1 MKKIII
7 LMLIAVS
14 LFVSCSRSSRR
25 MVTLWTNRPEIAA
38 YVEEFNATNDT
49 IKIEIEY
56 RDSPGTELASTQT
69 PVDLIFDEYLS
80 SSRNAPLFGSLDS
93 LIKNQNIDPSL
104 FYKDLLDL
112 GTIGEHTV
120 LLPVSFN
127 LPLIYFKKG
136 MESEFIEPFFMNIGN
151 LRKVSASVNESSSK
165 SFTRE
170 GFSPLWSKESIYQ
183 LAVLNN
189 AEFRQIGNIL
199 SWNDEN
205 LEKAVSSI
213 KDWIKTVNKGMVAE
227 KEFEEKFLYDPMPK
241 LINQGR
247 IAFAYSDI
255 NSFFSLPPEKREN
268 LDFRW
273 LSSGDKVYALNSILF
288 TGIPKNAEHR
298 KEAGVF
304 LSWFFKTETQEKLL
318 EASMHKRIR
327 IFGMGQ
333 GFSSLK
339 TVNNTELPKL
349 YPALMGHIPPENAIV
364 YPFPVPENWPVIK
377 DQIIKPW
384 LLEKVTSED
393 PQNPEL
399 KDAITHW
406 EKQNPDQSKVID

>member
-1 MKKIII
+1 MNVDNLKKASS
-7 LMLIAVS
+7 LIN
-14 LFVSCSRSSRR
+14 RSS
-25 MVTLWTNRPEIAA
+25 T
-38 YVEEFNATNDT
+38 
-49 IKIEIEY
+49 
-56 RDSPGTELASTQT
+56 
-69 PVDLIFDEYLS
+69 
-80 SSRNAPLFGSLDS
+80 
-93 LIKNQNIDPSL
+93 
-104 FYKDLLDL
+104 
-112 GTIGEHTV
+112 
-120 LLPVSFN
+120 
-127 LPLIYFKKG
+127 
-136 MESEFIEPFFMNIGN
+136 
-151 LRKVSASVNESSSK
+151 K

-183 LAVLNN
+183 MAVLNN
-189 AEFRQIGNIL
+189 TDFKQLGNIL

-205 LEKAVSSI
+205 LEKTVSSI
-213 KDWIKTVNKGMVAE
+213 KDWIKTVNKGMDAE
-227 KEFEEKFLYDPMPK
+227 REFEEKFLYDPMPK

-255 NSFFSLPPEKREN
+255 NSFFTLPPEKREN

-288 TGIPKNAEHR
+288 AGIPKNAEHK

-327 IFGMGQ
+327 IFGIGQ

-339 TVNNTELPKL
+339 TVNNTVLPKL

-364 YPFPVPENWPVIK
+364 YPFPVPANWPVIK

-384 LLEKVTSED
+384 LLEKITAED
-393 PQNPEL
+393 PQNREL
-399 KDAITHW
+399 KDAVTNW
-406 EKQNPDQSKVID
+406 ERQNPEQSKVID